1 MILGNYAIG
10 RGLCNWER
18 TRPIHDCGEV
28 GYGLDEGLD
37 RLLFRGVLHSLVPDA
52 SAVQSKPV
60 TTSRAR
66 YTSPSSIA
74 HLPAAFRIPQQRCT
88 SLSSIA
94 HPSAALRIPSSIAHP
109 SAALRIPQ
117 QHCASLSSTA
127 HPQQHCASPAA
138 SIPIMASSVPSLPE
152 ALYMLQPKFGPETSQ
167 HRIGRGLST
176 LMSLTERCSDPST

>member
-127 HPQQHCASPAA
+127 HPSAALRIPSSTAHPQQHRSPSWPAA
-138 SIPIMASSVPSLPE
+138 CQVSRKHCTCSSLSLVLKLASTGSGEGFLP
-152 ALYMLQPKFGPETSQ
+152 
-167 HRIGRGLST
+167 
-176 LMSLTERCSDPST
+176 